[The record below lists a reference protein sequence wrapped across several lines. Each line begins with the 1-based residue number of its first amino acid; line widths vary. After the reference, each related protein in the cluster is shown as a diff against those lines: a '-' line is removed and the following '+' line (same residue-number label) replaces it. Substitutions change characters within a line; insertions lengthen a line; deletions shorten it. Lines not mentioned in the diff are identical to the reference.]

1 MFRNLI
7 KSVFLILISVLLVGS
22 TISAQNQQGS
32 SHEQY
37 LAKIRKEILPFVVQ
51 LLIKTPMRE
60 GRDVVASASGV
71 AIYKAENE
79 LQDAFGKIGKY
90 TTYYILSV
98 IHIAG
103 EKENDLRDYQK
114 NGTRI
119 FVLGKKTQAPVK
131 IVAWE
136 WGSEALLLS
145 VDIAEKDLNDFKIE
159 VAHFAKELPMS
170 LFESRYSGNPD
181 DKPDN
186 IFLAGYPYV
195 TPIVNTGYVSNYVWN
210 FDFNAYTSLAKIAVV
225 DVMGFEG
232 QGQSGG
238 GVFNQN
244 KELMGLVFGGLYA
257 AGGNLAYIIP
267 IDIVVERFLKK
278 IPELSGLSLPNFI
291 LENQIKNKPIFF
303 GRPN

>member
-1 MFRNLI
+1 MFRNSI
-7 KSVFLILISVLLVGS
+7 KLILLISISVLLVGS
-22 TISAQNQQGS
+22 TISAQNQQGDNRD
-32 SHEQY
+32 
-37 LAKIRKEILPFVVQ
+37 LAKIRKEISPFVVQ
-51 LLIKTPMRE
+51 LIIKVPMRE
-60 GRDVVASASGV
+60 GRDAASSASGV
-71 AIYKAENE
+71 AIYKTESEA
-79 LQDAFGKIGKY
+79 QDAFGNIDKY
-90 TTYYILSV
+90 ATYYILSV

-103 EKENDLRDYQK
+103 EKENDLRDYQN

-159 VAHFAKELPMS
+159 VAHFAKKLPVS
-170 LFESRYSGNPD
+170 LSESRYSGNPD
-181 DKPDN
+181 DEPEN

-195 TPIVNTGYVSNYVWN
+195 TPVVNTGYVSKYVCN
-210 FDFNAYTSLAKIAVV
+210 FDFNDYTSLVKIAVV

-244 KELMGLVFGGLYA
+244 KELIGLVFGGLYA
-257 AGGNLAYIIP
+257 AGGNLAYVIP
-267 IDIVVERFLKK
+267 IDIVMERFLKK
-278 IPELSGLSLPNFI
+278 LFEFSGLNLPNFI
-291 LENQIKNKPIFF
+291 LEDQIKNKPIFL

>member
-7 KSVFLILISVLLVGS
+7 KSVLLILISVLLVGS
-22 TISAQNQQGS
+22 TISAQNQQS
-32 SHEQY
+32 NNREQN

-51 LLIKTPMRE
+51 LMTKVPMRE
-60 GRDVVASASGV
+60 GRDVVSYASGV
-71 AIYKAENE
+71 AIYKAESE
-79 LQDAFGKIGKY
+79 SQDAFGNISKY
-90 TTYYILSV
+90 ATYYILSV
-98 IHIAG
+98 IHVVG
-103 EKENDLRDYQK
+103 EKENDLRDYRG

-119 FVLGKKTQAPVK
+119 FVLGKKTQALAK

-145 VDIAEKDLNDFKIE
+145 VDIAEEDLNDFKIE
-159 VAHFAKELPMS
+159 AAHFAKELPMS
-170 LFESRYSGNPD
+170 LSESRYSGNPND
-181 DKPDN
+181 EPET

-195 TPIVNTGYVSNYVWN
+195 TPVVNTGYVSNYVCN
-210 FDFNAYTSLAKIAVV
+210 FDFNNYTSLAKVAVV

-244 KELMGLVFGGLYA
+244 KELIGLVFGGLYA

-278 IPELSGLSLPNFI
+278 LFELSGLSLPNFI
-291 LENQIKNKPIFF
+291 LENQIENKPIFL